1 MLAEAV
7 SAGFYEHKAIQELTH
22 CTAGTYIQIHIT
34 SAATAAGYTIH
45 IGYPP
50 GQHRGATG

>member
-22 CTAGTYIQIHIT
+22 CTAGTYIQIHFT

-45 IGYPP
+45 IGYTP
-50 GQHRGATG
+50 GHHRGATG